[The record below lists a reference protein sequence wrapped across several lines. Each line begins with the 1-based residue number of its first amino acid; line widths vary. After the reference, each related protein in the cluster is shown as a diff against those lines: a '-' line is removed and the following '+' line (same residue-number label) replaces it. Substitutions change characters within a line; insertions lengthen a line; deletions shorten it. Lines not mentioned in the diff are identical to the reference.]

1 MLVNLS
7 VDELWVIATCAV
19 CGAACA
25 IPGVFLMLRRSALL
39 GDAISHAIL
48 PGITVAFMISGE
60 RSPIFMLLGAA
71 LAGLLTAL
79 LSSLLSQS
87 TILKKDAALGIVFT
101 TMFAIGVLLLTWGAR
116 NVDLDPGCV
125 LYGLA
130 ELTPFDTTELF
141 SMLLPRSFVWLSIIL
156 LINISLVSIFF
167 KELKLSSFDPVLASA
182 LGFNTTLIHYVL
194 ITSVTIT
201 AVASFEAVGSILVIS
216 MLITPAATAYLLTD
230 RLGVLIFIAAALGI
244 VAAFGG
250 YAGALTLNT
259 SVAGMMSVV
268 SGVIFAISLVVAPR
282 HGLAQRV
289 ITRAMLRYRILR
301 DDILGRLYRW
311 HEVVGRDL
319 SNPLTHREIYQA
331 LGRSILTRLAL
342 RSLIRR
348 GEVVRALNAPLHL
361 TERGMLE
368 AQALVR
374 SHRLWESY
382 LAKHLGLAL
391 DHLHIPSERTEH
403 FIGLALTREL
413 EKELATKLDPHGKV
427 IP

>member
-1 MLVNLS
+1 
-7 VDELWVIATCAV
+7 
-19 CGAACA
+19 
-25 IPGVFLMLRRSALL
+25 
-39 GDAISHAIL
+39 
-48 PGITVAFMISGE
+48 
-60 RSPIFMLLGAA
+60 
-71 LAGLLTAL
+71 
-79 LSSLLSQS
+79 
-87 TILKKDAALGIVFT
+87 
-101 TMFAIGVLLLTWGAR
+101 
-116 NVDLDPGCV
+116 
-125 LYGLA
+125 
-130 ELTPFDTTELF
+130 
-141 SMLLPRSFVWLSIIL
+141 
-156 LINISLVSIFF
+156 
-167 KELKLSSFDPVLASA
+167 
-182 LGFNTTLIHYVL
+182 
-194 ITSVTIT
+194 
-201 AVASFEAVGSILVIS
+201 
-216 MLITPAATAYLLTD
+216 
-230 RLGVLIFIAAALGI
+230 
-244 VAAFGG
+244 
-250 YAGALTLNT
+250 
-259 SVAGMMSVV
+259 MMSVV

-301 DDILGRLYRW
+301 DDILGMLYRW
-311 HEVVGRDL
+311 HEVVGRDH